1 MKLTTLLTVLTLS
14 FPLAAFADDAAKPAG
29 KPDQLPAEVK
39 GDKPVAAPEVAHD
52 PTKAPDADAEKKY
65 NAWVER
71 FKAKHPKAAE
81 HYLKL
86 RQAVLDAKAKFD
98 AKKDDASLKRE
109 LLVARRKLH
118 GFWVG
123 LRAWQIRHAREE
135 IARWRKDAV
144 RHREVMRKLEKEI
157 VK

>member
-1 MKLTTLLTVLTLS
+1 VKLSALLTILTLS

-39 GDKPVAAPEVAHD
+39 ADKPVAPPDTAHD
-52 PTKAPDADAEKKY
+52 PTKASDGDAEKKY
-65 NAWVER
+65 NAWLER

-81 HYLKL
+81 HYIKV
-86 RQAVLDAKAKFD
+86 RQGVLDTKAKLD
-98 AKKDDASLKRE
+98 ANKGDAAARRE

-123 LRAWQIRHAREE
+123 LRTWQIRHSREE

-144 RHREVMRKLEKEI
+144 RHRDIMRKLEKEI